1 MTAFRLLARPI
12 LAVTCLT
19 GVLHAQLPAARLD
32 GVFPAG
38 ATPGATI
45 DLTISGNDL
54 DDADRLYFS
63 HPGVAAARKMA
74 DPGPFDEGPQPV
86 PNQFVVTVAGD
97 VPAGLYEVRAQGKYG
112 ITNPRTFEV
121 GSLPEVVETESNNDP
136 AQAAE
141 VTAPLVV
148 NGQINGATDVDH
160 FRLAVTS
167 GQRLMVT
174 CAARMIDSPLDAVIT
189 IADESGRLLAEG
201 MQGHD
206 GEAVADLT
214 ATVDGVWLVRITDAL
229 FRGGPHYVYRLT
241 IGQLA
246 HIDYIFPTAAAAGTN
261 GAFTLFGRN
270 LPGGQPAGLAL
281 DGLPL
286 EKLDVPIGIPGNV
299 AELPVPAARLDSEQA
314 GLDYVP
320 YRLTGPAGASN
331 WRHVGAALAPVV
343 LEAADNETPQSAQKL
358 TLPCEVAGQFFPRR
372 DRDWFQFDAR
382 QGEIVN
388 IELFSQRLGLPTDAA
403 LLIQQ
408 VTKNDAG
415 QEQMTVLARVDDITE
430 RPGGHEFDTR
440 TTDPAYRFTAPADGT
455 YRILV
460 QEGYSALHADP
471 RLVYRLVLRPD
482 QPDFRLA
489 AVPSNAS
496 GALMLRKGGR
506 DTIRVVAFRRDG
518 FTGDVRVSASGLPEG
533 VTSSEVLIGSNI
545 NTATLVLTAAESA
558 PPRIGQVQIVGKAA
572 IGGQEVTR
580 VARCVTALAPSQMM
594 QPGQQMISVPARLTG
609 SIMVGV
615 SELETDAV
623 LLSAGGDQVWE
634 TSRGGILKVPYTVVR
649 RGEFKGN
656 ITGMPFDL
664 PNNVNAQQFNIDGN
678 ATSGEFQINLTS
690 NTPSGT
696 YTFYVGGFVQ
706 GLQYKRNPE
715 AAAAAAE
722 RKGKFEKIMAE
733 TAEKAKL
740 ANEEAAKAK
749 QALDTSNAELKTAT
763 DKQTAADKTVADADT
778 AAKNAAA
785 AAEQAKKASAEKP
798 DDAGLKTAAESADK
812 SAAEAAAKLKTA
824 QDEQAAAQKT
834 FEEAQVKQK
843 GAEEAKTKAD
853 MAAQAAQAL
862 AQQAQQKKQ
871 QADQFAQQK
880 QNEANPRGLNY
891 WAPSTPVTIKIV
903 DFPITLEG
911 PPAQA
916 TVKLGATLELPVKV
930 TRLYGFDQ
938 QVNFQ
943 LNLPGGVGGIGI
955 QNFQVP
961 NGQTD
966 GKFMLNAQPNATV
979 GTHNL
984 TVRVQMNWNG
994 QNLQFDRPVAL
1005 TVEEVKAP

>member
-1 MTAFRLLARPI
+1 MTVVRVSVQSI
-12 LAVTCLT
+12 LALVLLS
-19 GVLHAQLPAARLD
+19 GALHAQLPAARLD

-38 ATPGATI
+38 ATPGATF
-45 DLTISGNDL
+45 DLAISGNDL
-54 DDADRLYFS
+54 DDADRLHFS
-63 HPGVAAARKMA
+63 HPGITAARKMA
-74 DPGPFDEGPQPV
+74 EPGPFDEGPQPV
-86 PNQFVVTVAGD
+86 FNQFVVTVADD

-121 GSLPEVVETESNNDP
+121 GSLPEVVETEPNNVP
-136 AQAAE
+136 AQATE
-141 VTAPLVV
+141 VTAPVVV

-160 FRLAVTS
+160 FRLAVKT
-167 GQRLMVT
+167 GQRLLVT
-174 CAARMIDSPLDAVIT
+174 CATRTIDSPLDAVIV
-189 IADESGRLLAEG
+189 IFDESGRLLAEG
-201 MQGHD
+201 MKGHD
-206 GEAVADLT
+206 GEPVVDLT
-214 ATVDGVWLVRITDAL
+214 ATADGVWLVRITDAV
-229 FRGGPHYVYRLT
+229 FRGGPQYVYRLT
-241 IGQLA
+241 IGPLPY
-246 HIDYIFPTAAAAGTN
+246 IDYIVPPAAVAGAN

-281 DGLPL
+281 DGHPL
-286 EKLDVPIGIPGNV
+286 EKLDVQIGIPGNV
-299 AELPVPAARLDSEQA
+299 AELPVPAARLNSEQA
-314 GLDYVP
+314 GLDFVP
-320 YRLTGPAGASN
+320 YRVAGPSGASN

-358 TLPCEVAGQFFPRR
+358 TLPCEVAGQFFPQR

-382 QGEIVN
+382 QGEVVN
-388 IELFSQRLGLPTDAA
+388 IELFSQRLGPPTDAA
-403 LLIQQ
+403 LLVQQ
-408 VTKNDAG
+408 VTTNDAG
-415 QEQMTVLARVDDITE
+415 EEQMTVLARVDDTTE

-455 YRILV
+455 FRILV
-460 QEGYSALHADP
+460 QEGFSSLHTDP

-489 AVPSNAS
+489 AVPGGAS
-496 GALMLRKGGR
+496 GALLLRKGGR

-518 FTGDVRVSASGLPEG
+518 FTGDIRVSAAGLPEG
-533 VTSSEVLIGSNI
+533 VTSSEVLIGSTV
-545 NTATLVLTAAESA
+545 NTATLVLTAAEDA
-558 PPRIGQVQIVGKAA
+558 PPRVGQVQIIGKAP
-572 IGGQEVTR
+572 IGDQEVTR
-580 VARCVTALAPSQMM
+580 VARCGTALAPSQMM
-594 QPGQQMISVPARLTG
+594 QPGQQMISVPARLTSG
-609 SIMVGV
+609 IMVGV
-615 SELETDAV
+615 SELEIDAV

-634 TSRGGILKVPYTVVR
+634 TSRGGILKIPYAVVR

-656 ITGMPFDL
+656 ITGMPTDL
-664 PNNVNAQQFNIDGN
+664 PANVNAPQFNIDGN
-678 ATSGEFQINLTS
+678 AMSGEFQINLTS
-690 NTPSGT
+690 NTPPGT

-722 RKGKFEKIMAE
+722 RKAKFEKIMTE
-733 TAEKAKL
+733 TAEKSKL

-749 QALDTSNAELKTAT
+749 QALDAANAELKTAT
-763 DKQTAADKTVADADT
+763 DKETAADKSVADSDT
-778 AAKNAAA
+778 AAKNTSV

-798 DDAGLKTAAESADK
+798 DDAGLKTAAENADK
-812 SAAEAAAKLKTA
+812 TAAEAAAKLKTA
-824 QDEQAAAQKT
+824 LDEQTAAQKAL
-834 FEEAQVKQK
+834 EEAQVKQK

-853 MAAQAAQAL
+853 MAAQAATAL
-862 AQQAQQKKQ
+862 AQRAQQMKQ

-880 QNEANPRGLNY
+880 QNEANPRGVNY
-891 WAPSTPVTIKIV
+891 WAPSTPVTIKV
-903 DFPITLEG
+903 VEFPITLEG

-916 TVKLGATLELPVKV
+916 TVKQGAMLELPVKV

-943 LNLPGGVGGIGI
+943 LLLPGGVGGIGI

-961 NGQTD
+961 NGQAD